1 MPLILIL
8 VFVCPIFQVI
18 FIIQHLKS
26 VRSLVT
32 EDVEGTVIGSQP
44 WTHAKQYVVSNYKTT
59 VINVHWLTPSVISG
73 IDVCT
78 LQPEPDICRG
88 SFPRYFYNII
98 TMKCERFI
106 YGGCGGNGNRFSDIR
121 SCEEACV
128 SSG

>member
-1 MPLILIL
+1 M
-8 VFVCPIFQVI
+8 
-18 FIIQHLKS
+18 
-26 VRSLVT
+26 RSLFT
-32 EDVEGTVIGSQP
+32 EDVEGTVTGFQP
-44 WTHAKQYVVSNYKTT
+44 WTNAKQHVVSKTT
-59 VINVHWLTPSVISG
+59 VTTNMHLLTHSVISD

-78 LQPEPDICRG
+78 LQPEPGICRG
-88 SFPRYFYNII
+88 SFPRYFYNRI